1 MEASP
6 LNKLPAELRN
16 RIYEL
21 AIHRRKDINLVAN
34 TKLRSLKAT
43 TRVPIALTV
52 TCREIRKDTRSMFV
66 IPFGRTQQR
75 PGSDIQLT

>member
-16 RIYEL
+16 QIYEL
-21 AIHRRKDINLVAN
+21 TMYRRKAINLVAN

-66 IPFGRTQQR
+66 ISTGAARQR
-75 PGSDIQLT
+75 PNPN